1 MIPAPK
7 ISQQDKLQFLVSK
20 WQFSSD
26 CAKYNSNCMLW
37 LKGFNSLAFFL
48 KPVYCLDT
56 DWSYCS
62 PEEME
67 FDNLLRT
74 PRIGNFW
81 TLQTETVFI
90 FPNINI
96 KVNNYMHFLEKLTIS

>member
-1 MIPAPK
+1 
-7 ISQQDKLQFLVSK
+7 
-20 WQFSSD
+20 
-26 CAKYNSNCMLW
+26 
-37 LKGFNSLAFFL
+37 
-48 KPVYCLDT
+48 
-56 DWSYCS
+56 
-62 PEEME
+62 ME

-81 TLQTETVFI
+81 ALQTETVFI